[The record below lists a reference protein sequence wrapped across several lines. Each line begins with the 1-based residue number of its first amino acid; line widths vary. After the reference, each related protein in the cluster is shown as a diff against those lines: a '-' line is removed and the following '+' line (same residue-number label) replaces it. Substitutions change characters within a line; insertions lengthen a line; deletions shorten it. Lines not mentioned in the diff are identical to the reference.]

1 MSASYTIV
9 ALRHR
14 GLSSV
19 RSLSQHVWRAGYAR
33 SASSAALVPAPRPH
47 AFPAGLDSRL
57 RSSPLMDAI
66 PARVLILE
74 DEPII
79 GLALEDMLLALG
91 VVEVAYAETLT
102 KAEAI
107 LSSFAIEFAV
117 LDVNIHGQQ
126 SYRFAESLRERS
138 IPFVFATG
146 YGDSRH
152 PEQLRAVPTIA
163 KPYSLSDLE
172 AAIASVRQ

>member
-1 MSASYTIV
+1 
-9 ALRHR
+9 
-14 GLSSV
+14 
-19 RSLSQHVWRAGYAR
+19 
-33 SASSAALVPAPRPH
+33 
-47 AFPAGLDSRL
+47 
-57 RSSPLMDAI
+57 MDAI

-107 LSSFAIEFAV
+107 LSSFPIEFAV

-126 SYRFAESLRERS
+126 SYRFAECLQERS

-146 YGDSRH
+146 YGNAGLPADWRSR
-152 PEQLRAVPTIA
+152 PTLQKPFTQEQVTNVLRGALDGQSQPV
-163 KPYSLSDLE
+163 
-172 AAIASVRQ
+172 